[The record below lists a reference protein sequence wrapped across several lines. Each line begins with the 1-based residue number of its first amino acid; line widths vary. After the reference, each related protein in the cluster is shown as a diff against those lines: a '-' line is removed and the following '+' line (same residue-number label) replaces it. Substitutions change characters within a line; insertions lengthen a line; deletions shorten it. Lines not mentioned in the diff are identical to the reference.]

1 MEPGQPQANVHDQL
15 FKDEDRRGNSQKL
28 VFSLLVVFN
37 LLLTIS
43 FWIIS
48 NSLLAALLW
57 SIPIGISFTILLT
70 LTLNVG
76 SKTFLLNFIGILFLL
91 ISFTCIGIPRPFW
104 DVIEKSGIPSE
115 LLILGSL
122 AQFALFYGY
131 TCFQQIKGS
140 RSNALDI
147 KSEDIRIEKKLTR
160 KKPQKETKKKS
171 SKTVSKKFKFARK
184 LIPQRKVNEFEPEI
198 YRIGRR
204 EAVRVGIGMLLIS
217 IVLTFMANDPID
229 FMPII
234 FFVVLPQAAFFL
246 AIYLMLV
253 SMIKPGTK
261 KFWMFVTVFG
271 VVAIPTF
278 IYFSFIQ

>member
-1 MEPGQPQANVHDQL
+1 MESGQPQVNVHDQL

-28 VFSLLVVFN
+28 VFSFLVVFN

-57 SIPIGISFTILLT
+57 SIPIGISFTVLLT

-91 ISFTCIGIPRPFW
+91 ISFTCIGIPRPIW

-115 LLILGSL
+115 LLIFGSL

-198 YRIGRR
+198 YINTRR
-204 EAVRVGIGMLLIS
+204 EAMRFGLI
-217 IVLTFMANDPID
+217 VVALAAYLTFKGATEYD
-229 FMPII
+229 II
-234 FFVVLPQAAFFL
+234 LGVIITIVCSIFFL

>member
-1 MEPGQPQANVHDQL
+1 MESGQPQVNVHDQL

-28 VFSLLVVFN
+28 VFSFLVVFN

-57 SIPIGISFTILLT
+57 SIPIGISFTVLLT

-91 ISFTCIGIPRPFW
+91 ISFTCIGIPRPIW

-198 YRIGRR
+198 YINTRR
-204 EAVRVGIGMLLIS
+204 EAMRFGLI
-217 IVLTFMANDPID
+217 VVALAAYLTFKGATEYD
-229 FMPII
+229 II
-234 FFVVLPQAAFFL
+234 LGVIITIVCSIFFL

-261 KFWMFVTVFG
+261 KFWMFLTVFG
-271 VVAIPTF
+271 FVAIPTF

>member
-1 MEPGQPQANVHDQL
+1 MESGQPQVNVHDQL

-37 LLLTIS
+37 LLLTIT

-160 KKPQKETKKKS
+160 KKPQTETKKKS

-198 YRIGRR
+198 YINTRR
-204 EAVRVGIGMLLIS
+204 EAMRFGLI
-217 IVLTFMANDPID
+217 VVALAAYLTFKGATEYD
-229 FMPII
+229 II
-234 FFVVLPQAAFFL
+234 LGVIITIVCSIFFL

>member
-1 MEPGQPQANVHDQL
+1 MESGQTQVNVHDQL
-15 FKDEDRRGNSQKL
+15 FKDEERRGNSQKL

-57 SIPIGISFTILLT
+57 SIPIGLSFTVLLT

-91 ISFTCIGIPRPFW
+91 LCFTCIGIPRPIW
-104 DVIEKSGIPSE
+104 DIIEKSGIPTE
-115 LLILGSL
+115 LLILGSM

-140 RSNALDI
+140 RRNALDI

-160 KKPQKETKKKS
+160 KKPQVENKQKS
-171 SKTVSKKFKFARK
+171 SKSAGKKFKFARK
-184 LIPQRKVNEFEPEI
+184 LIPKRKVNEFEPEV
-198 YRIGRR
+198 YRIGRK
-204 EAVRVGIGMLLIS
+204 EAVKFGIGILVVS
-217 IVLTFMANDPID
+217 IVFTLMASDPLY
-229 FMPII
+229 FFPILFFGI
-234 FFVVLPQAAFFL
+234 FPQAAFFF
-246 AIYLMLV
+246 AIYLMFV
-253 SMIKPGTK
+253 SMIRPGTK
-261 KFWMFVTVFG
+261 KFWMFVSVFG
-271 VVAIPTF
+271 VVATPLF
-278 IYFSFIQ
+278 IYFSFFQ